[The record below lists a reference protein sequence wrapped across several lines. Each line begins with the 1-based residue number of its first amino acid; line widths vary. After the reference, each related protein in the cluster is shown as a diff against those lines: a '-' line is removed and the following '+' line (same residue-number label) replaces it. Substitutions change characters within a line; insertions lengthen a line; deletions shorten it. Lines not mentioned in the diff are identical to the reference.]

1 MNEFARSLVE
11 RVAGRLRDANDR
23 LGRAVGVDLRHWA
36 RFLGPRRILAG
47 VVGVVVAGL
56 AGWWLLRP
64 AAVPVE
70 VQLPV
75 VTVTESVVSPAT
87 DVPSASGTTV
97 PGRLRVHVAGAVRRP
112 GVYTLDAGARVV
124 DAVRAAGGATDSADL
139 ERINLAQTVLDTE
152 QVMVPRKVSSR
163 PRVTVAP
170 RHVPRPPGTTTL
182 PPSTSTEGEVVAPTQ
197 VGSTVN
203 LNTAGVDQLDTLPGI
218 GPATA
223 KAIVAHRTRKGPFS
237 RVEDLLA
244 IDGIGPKKLD
254 AIRDLVSL

>member
-1 MNEFARSLVE
+1 M
-11 RVAGRLRDANDR
+11 
-23 LGRAVGVDLRHWA
+23 
-36 RFLGPRRILAG
+36 AG
-47 VVGVVVAGL
+47 VVGVCAAVL
-56 AGWWLLRP
+56 AGWWLVRP

-75 VTVTESVVSPAT
+75 VSASPAT
-87 DVPSASGTTV
+87 VSAPGGVGAPAS
-97 PGRLRVHVAGAVRRP
+97 GRLRVHVAGAVRRP

-152 QVMVPRKVSSR
+152 QVVVPRRVSSR
-163 PRVTVAP
+163 PKVTVAP
-170 RHVPRPPGTTTL
+170 RHTPRPRVTTTL
-182 PPSTSTEGEVVAPTQ
+182 APAPSTQSGAGTSSPPTL
-197 VGSTVN
+197 STVN
-203 LNTAGVDQLDTLPGI
+203 LNTASVDQLDTLPGI

-237 RVEDLLA
+237 RLDDLLA